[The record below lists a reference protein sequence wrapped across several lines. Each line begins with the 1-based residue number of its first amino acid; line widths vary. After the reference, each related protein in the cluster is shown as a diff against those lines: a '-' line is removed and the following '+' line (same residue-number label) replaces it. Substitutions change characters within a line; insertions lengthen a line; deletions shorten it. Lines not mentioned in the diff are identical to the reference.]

1 MYVCSQKLVYNCHVI
16 VCATETPRKRNRTHS
31 HHPSVRCGRSNSAPM
46 RSSPSRPRQYYDRPS
61 SFYYD
66 DSYSTTVCIPFPWC
80 GYERGGGVACCCLR
94 RRRNLATLTVSRSSR
109 ISRGRLRD
117 GDTVDDD
124 REDEDNDKAIN
135 GGGGDVGANK
145 ASNLVWRLP
154 PWGEGDEDDDDE
166 DAGFLLRSQ

>member
-1 MYVCSQKLVYNCHVI
+1 M
-16 VCATETPRKRNRTHS
+16 
-31 HHPSVRCGRSNSAPM
+31 
-46 RSSPSRPRQYYDRPS
+46 
-61 SFYYD
+61 
-66 DSYSTTVCIPFPWC
+66 CIPLPWC
-80 GYERGGGVACCCLR
+80 GYERGGGAAPCWFFR
-94 RRRNLATLTVSRSSR
+94 RRRNFAALTVSRSSR

-145 ASNLVWRLP
+145 ASNLVWLLS